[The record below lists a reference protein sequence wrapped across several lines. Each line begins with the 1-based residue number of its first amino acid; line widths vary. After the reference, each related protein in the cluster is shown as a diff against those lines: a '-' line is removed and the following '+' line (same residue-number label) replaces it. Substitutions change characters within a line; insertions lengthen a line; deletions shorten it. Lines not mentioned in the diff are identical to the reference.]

1 MTVPKGNRELDQRSV
16 DTIRF
21 LAVDM
26 VERADSGHPGM
37 PLGSA
42 PMAYVLWARFLKH
55 NPRNPKW
62 FDRDRFVLS
71 AGHGSAL
78 LYSLLH
84 LTGYDLPM
92 DEIQSFRQWESI
104 TPGHPE
110 SHITPG
116 VETTTGPLGQG
127 FGNSVGMAIAEAHLA
142 ARYNQ
147 PGHDI
152 IDHHT
157 YVICSDGD
165 MMEGVTAE
173 AASLAGHLKLSKLIC
188 FYDFNSISLAA
199 STNVAFSED
208 VGKRFEAYGWHVQ
221 YIEDGNDLD
230 ALESAL
236 KRAHQENGRP
246 SLVIVRTHIGY
257 GSPNKQ
263 DSYEAHGSPLG
274 EEEVE
279 RTKMNLGW
287 PKSKTFFIPDEVR
300 DHMRGSVAQG
310 KEDEADWEERFAAY
324 ARDYPDLAEELQR
337 AMKGELPEDWNAD
350 IPQFEADAEG
360 TATRKASGQVL
371 KAIADRLPNL
381 VGGDADLAPSTYT
394 VLKGLGDFEH
404 PDTADE
410 ETLGLSEGGWSYE
423 GRNIHY
429 GVREHAMGSISN
441 GIAAHGGLI
450 PFTGTFLIF
459 SDYMRPPMRL
469 AALMKQHVIYV
480 FTHDSIG
487 LGEDGPTH
495 QPVEQLPGLRAI
507 PNFTLIRPG
516 DANETAVAWQVAI
529 EAGDHPVALIFSRQS
544 VPTLDRTRFAP
555 AEGLRRGA
563 YILSEAPS
571 DGSEEEGTPAGEG
584 GDAPDLIMIAS
595 GSEVQ
600 LILEAQQ
607 VLAEEGVR
615 ARVVSMPSWE
625 LFEAQPEDYR
635 RQVFPPGVRAR
646 LAVEAARPFGWCTY
660 VGDLGYTLGVDTFG
674 SSAPGKTVLKEY
686 GFNVEHVVQRARE
699 VLERVRR
706 AS

>member
-1 MTVPKGNRELDQRSV
+1 MTVQKGNRELDQRSV

-37 PLGSA
+37 PLGAA

-92 DEIQSFRQWESI
+92 DQIQSFRQWESI

-110 SHITPG
+110 SHVTPG

-142 ARYNQ
+142 ARYNR
-147 PGHDI
+147 PGHEI

-157 YVICSDGD
+157 YVMCSDGD

-173 AASLAGHLKLSKLIC
+173 AASLAGHLKLAKLIC

-208 VGKRFEAYGWHVQ
+208 VGKRFEAYGWQVE
-221 YIEDGNDLD
+221 YVEDGNNLADIE
-230 ALESAL
+230 AAL
-236 KRAHQENGRP
+236 KRAHEERGRP
-246 SLVIVRTHIGY
+246 SLIIVRTHIGY

-263 DSYEAHGSPLG
+263 DTYEAHGSPLG

-287 PKSKTFFIPDEVR
+287 PKAKTFFIPDEVR
-300 DHMRGSVAQG
+300 DHLRGSVGQG
-310 KEDEADWEERFAAY
+310 SEDEANWDERFAKY
-324 ARDYPDLAEELQR
+324 ARDYPDLAEELR
-337 AMKGELPEDWNAD
+337 RMMKGELPEDWNAD
-350 IPQFEADAEG
+350 IPQFEAGAEG

-371 KAIADRLPNL
+371 RAIADRLPNL
-381 VGGDADLAPSTYT
+381 FGGDADLAPSTYT
-394 VLKGLGDFEH
+394 VLNGLGDFQH

-410 ETLGLSEGGWSYE
+410 TTQGISDGPWSYE
-423 GRNIHY
+423 GRNLHF
-429 GVREHAMGSISN
+429 GVREHAMGSICN

-469 AALMKQHVIYV
+469 AALMEQHVIYV

-495 QPVEQLPGLRAI
+495 QPVEQLPSLRAI
-507 PNFTLIRPG
+507 PGFTLIRPC
-516 DANETAVAWQVAI
+516 DANEVAVAWQVAV
-529 EAGDHPVALIFSRQS
+529 EAGDHPVALIFTRQS
-544 VPTLDRTRFAP
+544 VPTLDRAKLAP
-555 AEGLRRGA
+555 AEELRRGA
-563 YILSEAPS
+563 YILSEAPAPR
-571 DGSEEEGTPAGEG
+571 EGASGAAAGN
-584 GDAPDLIMIAS
+584 DPDLILIAS
-595 GSEVQ
+595 GSEVH
-600 LILEAQQ
+600 LLLEAQQ
-607 VLAEEGVR
+607 VLSEEGVR

-625 LFEAQPEDYR
+625 LFEAQPEAYR
-635 RQVFPPGVRAR
+635 RQVLPPNIRAR
-646 LAVEAARPFGWCTY
+646 LAVEAARPLGWSTY
-660 VGDLGYTLGVDTFG
+660 VGDLGYTIGVDTFG
-674 SSAPGKTVLKEY
+674 SSAPGKTVLKHY

-699 VLERVRR
+699 VLDRVQKV
-706 AS
+706 S